1 MKKELIEQLF
11 ASFEDI
17 KQEQAGVEY
26 WSARELQV
34 LLGYTKWE
42 NFQKIIRRAI
52 DATENSGYDIND
64 HFLEVR
70 KMIATG
76 KGAQREVLDYN
87 LTRYAC
93 YLIAQNGDSS
103 KSQVAFAQTY
113 FAVQTRKQEVIE
125 QRLLDIE
132 RVQARDKLSQTE
144 KKLSGV
150 LYERGIDSQGFAII
164 RAQGDQ
170 ALFGG
175 STTADMKERLNVPA
189 NRPLA
194 DFLPTL
200 TIKAKDFA
208 AELTRHNVVGKDL
221 KGQQP
226 ISNEH
231 VANNKAVRKILN
243 ERGVKPELLP
253 PDPDVKKVQRK
264 LASEEKQAVKPVR
277 KRKETS

>member
-1 MKKELIEQLF
+1 VEIKKEIIERLF
-11 ASFEDI
+11 VSFEGI
-17 KQEQAGVEY
+17 KQERGGVEY

-34 LLGYTKWE
+34 LLGYGKWE
-42 NFQKIIRRAI
+42 NFEKVIIRAH
-52 DATENSGYDIND
+52 AAVENSGYNIKD

-70 KMIATG
+70 KMIGLG
-76 KGAQREVLDYN
+76 KGGQREVTDYN

-113 FAVQTRKQEVIE
+113 FAVQTRKQEIIE
-125 QRLLDIE
+125 QRLLDVE
-132 RVQARDKLSQTE
+132 RVGAREKLSQSE

-150 LYERGIDSQGFAII
+150 LYERGVDNQGFAII
-164 RAQGDQ
+164 RAHGDQ

-175 STTADMKERLNVPA
+175 RTTSDMKRQLGVPTK
-189 NRPLA
+189 RPLA

-208 AELTRHNVVGKDL
+208 AELTRHNVVDGDL
-221 KGQQP
+221 KGQQH
-226 ISNEH
+226 ISGEH
-231 VANNKAVRKILN
+231 IANNRAIRKILG

-264 LASEEKQAVKPVR
+264 LASDEKIALKEKG
-277 KRKETS
+277 KRR